1 MKDINAN
8 KGDDSIDTFLI
19 NEEAV
24 LMNFSKNYSSIDI
37 VLEALKKV
45 SKERKI
51 NLRIKNK
58 KDFTELDSI
67 IEINKFSVQVV
78 YSGLSSDEITIPLK
92 RWNLVSKYPQIILA
106 VCIDEENNIVLFKGI
121 LTSNEFQNFLNED
134 KNNSDIIQLS
144 LDDFKGGINRLFSFV
159 EILNY
164 DALSDQA
171 GIEKNNYS
179 YNIFDY
185 FLKSKKEIGFCFLAL
200 AAFIISPNLFS
211 PKLTYELASIQATKL
226 SLKPKTRSLENVVE
240 VLSICLISPD
250 ISSTTKDNQKT
261 LKMSINKPILFSSL
275 PLNQIRISKDG
286 TELWNLESSP
296 DFNIKGPIRWPIK
309 AMNADEEYILSFR
322 PKGASIGEFLEIKI
336 RTNSNNSLVKIES
349 LIDSLGKSKN
359 KWIKEIDKQLNE
371 DKNIAYALLFS
382 DKLPKTK
389 VLIKAKEALITNSNC
404 N

>member
-1 MKDINAN
+1 M
-8 KGDDSIDTFLI
+8 
-19 NEEAV
+19 
-24 LMNFSKNYSSIDI
+24 
-37 VLEALKKV
+37 
-45 SKERKI
+45 
-51 NLRIKNK
+51 
-58 KDFTELDSI
+58 
-67 IEINKFSVQVV
+67 
-78 YSGLSSDEITIPLK
+78 
-92 RWNLVSKYPQIILA
+92 A

-121 LTSNEFQNFLNED
+121 LTSNEFKNFLNED

-226 SLKPKTRSLENVVE
+226 SLKPKTRSLVNVAE

-250 ISSTTKDNQKT
+250 ISPITKDNQKT

-371 DKNIAYALLFS
+371 DKNIAYALSFS